1 MLFRSLYT
9 ENPEDSTKKLLEV
22 INEFSKVADYK
33 INIQKSVAFL
43 YINNELSERKSKNK
57 IQFKI
62 TWKRI
67 KYLAINL
74 TEEVK
79 DLYSENYKI
88 LMKEIEGDTKKRKD
102 SLCSWIRRINIAIL
116 PKAIYRFNVIPIKLT
131 ITFFTKLEWNS
142 KIYMKL
148 QKTHNC
154 QSNPEE
160 KEQSWRPAQTSD
172 NTTNLQ

>member
-1 MLFRSLYT
+1 MFFYMWNVLNKT
-9 ENPEDSTKKLLEV
+9 
-22 INEFSKVADYK
+22 
-33 INIQKSVAFL
+33 FL
-43 YINNELSERKSKNK
+43 YKKIKSHQK
-57 IQFKI
+57 
-62 TWKRI
+62 I
-67 KYLAINL
+67 KYLGMNL
-74 TEEVK
+74 NKEVK
-79 DLYSENYKI
+79 NLNAENYKTLI
-88 LMKEIEGDTKKRKD
+88 KETEGYSKRWKD
-102 SLCSWIRRINIAIL
+102 IPCSWIWRINIVKMAIL
-116 PKAIYRFNVIPIKLT
+116 PKSVSRFNGIPIKLT